1 MKTIMKKLLRIVFH
15 PWLLLALGVI
25 ALSVAI
31 WIVGPMLAVDRWR
44 PLETEN
50 ARWIFIGVIVAL
62 VLLRQAWRGWKA
74 RRTNTHVV
82 AQLTAV
88 APAPSSNDPASA
100 EVAVLQKRFS
110 EALEQLRQARFSS
123 GRKGPGA
130 AWSDFSAR
138 IGKRYLYEL
147 PWYVIIGAPGS
158 GKTTALLNSGLNF
171 PLSSTLGEHSVRGV
185 GGTRNCDW
193 WFTDEAV
200 LIDTA
205 GRYTTQ
211 TSDAETDA
219 AAWQGFLG
227 LLKRSRPRQ
236 PVSGVLVTVSVPDLL
251 MQSAADRAA
260 HAQAVRRRVQELHQH
275 LGIRFPI
282 YLLVTKCDLLAGFTD
297 YLGDID
303 KDARATPW
311 GFTFELSAE
320 QRSDLSAFNVEY
332 QALEQRLQDGVID
345 RLQPEREAQRR
356 ARVYAFPQQFAG
368 LRDVLF
374 DFAQKV
380 FSPSQ
385 FEQHPLLRGVY
396 FVSGTQEGTPIDR
409 MVGRLSRSFG
419 LTSDAAAAVPGQG
432 RSYFLTRLLREV
444 VFAESG
450 LSGTNLKWERKR
462 GALALGGYA
471 LLALATG
478 ATLFAWTTSYL
489 NNRHYVA
496 RVDDSLAA
504 AEKLLQSADKPTSDP
519 RPLLPRLQAAQTL
532 PRATPEG
539 GVPWSLGFGLYQGD
553 KLESAADRAYQRLL
567 VDGLLPSIALRVE
580 QQLRGGGSPELQY
593 EALKAYVMLH
603 DPLHFNPQALKLY
616 VTADW
621 DATLPKDTTQAQ
633 REALVHHLDALLAQ
647 GAAVSPL
654 AQDKALV
661 QRTQTRLAATS
672 LPNRIYQRLKRQ
684 GVGADIAE
692 FNPVQAGGSA
702 TTLVFRRASG
712 TPLTQ
717 GIAGVFTYDGY
728 HKGFQKE
735 VANVSQQLADEEVW
749 VLGVAPLPQPA
760 GALGFAQSQVA
771 DQVRRVYLNDYVRVW
786 EEFIADLRLQSPK
799 SLAEAVQTART
810 LSAPDNPLVPLLRA
824 ISRETTLSTAP
835 DIASK
840 AGATVRG
847 VIEKNRDRLTSLFG
861 VQPANAAAAAPAAA
875 IEDIVDSRFTALR
888 QLVTSPDGK
897 SAAPVDG
904 TVALLNEIYT
914 FLSAADTAIKA
925 GNPPPPSEVPNKVK
939 AEGARAPEPV
949 RSLVTTLSTVG
960 SSLAYGLTRGKL
972 GDDIN
977 SQIGEFCRQATT
989 GRYPFVRTSDR
1000 DVTQED
1006 FARLFAPSGLFE
1018 DFFQK
1023 RLQPFVDTSTRP
1035 WTFREQAGASMGSP
1049 GTLLTFQRAAAVRET
1064 FFRSGGNVAS
1074 LKLDFKP
1081 IEMDTDIT
1089 QFILDV
1095 DGQVVRYAHGP
1106 QIPVSIQWPG
1116 PRGSTQVRVEL
1127 SPPSA
1132 TGSSGMVTSG
1142 PWALFRM
1149 IDRLQIEPAEA
1160 PERFRATF
1168 NVNGRK
1174 AAFDVTA
1181 SSVRSPFRLS
1191 ELEQFTCPSKL

>member
-1 MKTIMKKLLRIVFH
+1 MKKLLGLIFH
-15 PWLLLALGVI
+15 PWLLAALGLL

-31 WIVGPMLAVDRWR
+31 WIIGPMIMVDRWR
-44 PLETEN
+44 PLESES
-50 ARWIFIGVIVAL
+50 ARWIFIGALVAL
-62 VLLRQAWRGWKA
+62 VLLRQVWRGWKA

-82 AQLTAV
+82 AQLTA
-88 APAPSSNDPASA
+88 AAPSPAANDPANA
-100 EVAVLQKRFS
+100 EVAVLQQRFNQ
-110 EALEQLRQARFSS
+110 ALEQLRQARFTS

-130 AWSDFSAR
+130 VWSDFSAR

-171 PLSSTLGEHSVRGV
+171 PLSSTMGEHSVRGI

-219 AAWQGFLG
+219 KAWEGFLG

-236 PVSGVLVTVSVPDLL
+236 PVSGVLVTVSVSDLL
-251 MQSAADRAA
+251 MQSSAERAT

-303 KDARATPW
+303 KEARATPW
-311 GFTFELSAE
+311 GFTFKLDGE
-320 QRSDLSAFNVEY
+320 QRTDLSAFNNEY
-332 QALEQRLQDGVID
+332 EALEKRLQDGVID
-345 RLQPEREAQRR
+345 RLQPERDAQRR
-356 ARVYAFPQQFAG
+356 ARIYAFPQQFAG

-374 DFAQKV
+374 EFSQKV

-409 MVGRLSRSFG
+409 MLGRLSRSFG
-419 LTSDAAAAVPGQG
+419 LSSETAAAVPGQG

-471 LLALATG
+471 LLALVVG
-478 ATLFAWTTSYL
+478 ATLFVWTTSYL
-489 NNRHYVA
+489 NNRRYVA
-496 RVDDSLAA
+496 QVEDSLSA
-504 AEKLLQSADKPTSDP
+504 AEKLIQSSDKPTSDP
-519 RPLLPRLQAAQTL
+519 RPLLPRLQAAQAL
-532 PRATPEG
+532 PRAAPDG
-539 GVPWSLGFGLYQGD
+539 SVPWSLGFGLYQGD
-553 KLESAADRAYQRLL
+553 KLASAADRAYQRLL
-567 VDGLLPSIALRVE
+567 IDGLLPSLALRVE
-580 QQLRGGGSPELQY
+580 QQLRSGANPELQY

-603 DPLHFNPQALKLY
+603 NPEHFNAQALKLY
-616 VTADW
+616 VTEDW
-621 DATLPKDTTQAQ
+621 KATLPRDTSNEQ
-633 REALVHHLDALLAQ
+633 REALIKHLDTLLAQ
-647 GAAVSPL
+647 GPAVSPL
-654 AQDKALV
+654 AQDKSLLK
-661 QRTQTRLAATS
+661 QTQTRLAAAS
-672 LPNRIYQRLKRQ
+672 LPSRIYQRLKRQ
-684 GVGADIAE
+684 GVGSGIAE
-692 FNPVQAGGSA
+692 FNAIKAGGPA
-702 TTLVFRRASG
+702 TPLVFRRASG

-717 GIAGVFTYDGY
+717 GIPGVFTYDGY
-728 HKGFQKE
+728 HKGFQNE
-735 VANVSQQLADEEVW
+735 VTSVSQQLAEEEVW
-749 VLGVAPLPQPA
+749 VLGVGVAQIEKPA
-760 GALGFAQSQVA
+760 LVPGYAQSQIA
-771 DQVRRVYLNDYVRVW
+771 DQVRRIYLNDYVRVW
-786 EEFIADLRLQSPK
+786 EEFIADLKLQTPT

-824 ISRETTLSTAP
+824 MSRETTLALAP
-835 DIASK
+835 DLAGK
-840 AGATVRG
+840 AGSVVRDKL
-847 VIEKNRDRLTSLFG
+847 EKSRTELGKLFG
-861 VQPANAAAAAPAAA
+861 TQPVEPATTPKEQ
-875 IEDIVDSRFTALR
+875 IESIVDNRFTALR
-888 QLVTSPDGK
+888 QIVTSPGGQGP
-897 SAAPVDG
+897 APVD
-904 TVALLNEIYT
+904 TTIALLNEIYT
-914 FLSAADTAIKA
+914 FLNMADTAVKA

-949 RSLVTTLSTVG
+949 RSLVTTLSVVG
-960 SSLAYGLTRGKL
+960 NTLVYGITRSNLSLAV
-972 GDDIN
+972 N
-977 SQIGEFCRQATT
+977 SQIGEFCRQATS
-989 GRYPFVRTSDR
+989 GRYPFVRSSER

-1006 FARLFAPSGLFE
+1006 FARLFSPNGLFD

-1023 RLQPFVDTSTRP
+1023 NLQPFVNTSTRP
-1035 WTFREQAGASMGSP
+1035 WSFRQQAGASMGSP
-1049 GTLLTFQRAAAVRET
+1049 GALLTFQRAAMIRET
-1064 FFRSGGNVAS
+1064 FFRSGGAVPG
-1074 LKLDFKP
+1074 LKLDFTP
-1081 IEMDTDIT
+1081 SEMDTSIT

-1095 DGQVVRYAHGP
+1095 DGQIVKYAHGP
-1106 QIPVSIQWPG
+1106 QIPISIQWPG
-1116 PRGSTQVRVEL
+1116 PRGSAQVRVEL
-1127 SPPSA
+1127 SPSSA
-1132 TGSSGMVTSG
+1132 AGSSGMVTSG

-1149 IDRLQIEPAEA
+1149 IDRLQVDAGAA

-1174 AAFDVTA
+1174 ASFDVTT
-1181 SSVRSPFRLS
+1181 SSVRSPFRLR
-1191 ELEQFTCPSKL
+1191 ELEEFTCPAGL

>member
-1 MKTIMKKLLRIVFH
+1 MKIMKKLLGLLFH
-15 PWLLLALGVI
+15 PWLLLALGVL
-25 ALSVAI
+25 AVSLAV
-31 WIVGPMLAVDRWR
+31 WIVGPLVAIDRWR
-44 PLETEN
+44 PLESET
-50 ARWIFIGVIVAL
+50 ARWIFIGVLIAL
-62 VLLRQAWRGWKA
+62 VLLHQAWRWWKA
-74 RRTNTHVV
+74 RRTNTSVV
-82 AQLTAV
+82 AQLTA
-88 APAPSSNDPASA
+88 AAPSQSANDPASA
-100 EVAVLQKRFS
+100 EVALLQQRFNQ
-110 EALEQLRQARFSS
+110 ALEQLRQARFSS
-123 GRKGPGA
+123 GRKGVGA
-130 AWSDFSAR
+130 AWSDVSAR

-171 PLSSTLGEHSVRGV
+171 PLSASSGEHSVRGV

-211 TSDAETDA
+211 TSDAEHDA
-219 AAWQGFLG
+219 KAWQGFLD

-282 YLLVTKCDLLAGFTD
+282 YLLVTKCDLLSGFTD

-303 KDARATPW
+303 KESRATPW
-311 GFTFELSAE
+311 GFTFKLDGE
-320 QRSDLSAFNVEY
+320 QRSDLTAFTAEY
-332 QALEQRLQDGVID
+332 AALEKRLQDGLID
-345 RLQPEREAQRR
+345 RLQPERDAQRR
-356 ARVYAFPQQFAG
+356 SRIYAFPQQFAG

-409 MVGRLSRSFG
+409 MLGRLSRSFG
-419 LTSDAAAAVPGQG
+419 LAGDTTAAVPGQG

-450 LSGTNLKWERKR
+450 LSGTNIKWERQR

-471 LLALATG
+471 LLALIVG
-478 ATLFAWTTSYL
+478 GTLFAWTNSYL
-489 NNRHYVA
+489 NNRRYVA
-496 RVDDSLAA
+496 QVDDSLAA
-504 AEKLLQSADKPTSDP
+504 AEKLIQSGDKPASDP

-532 PRATPEG
+532 PRATPDG
-539 GVPWSLGFGLYQGD
+539 SLPWSLGFGLYQGS

-580 QQLRGGGSPELQY
+580 QQLRGGGNPELQY

-603 DPLHFNPQALKLY
+603 DPEHFNAQALKLY

-621 DATLPKDTTQAQ
+621 EATLPKDTTTEQ
-633 REALVHHLDALLAQ
+633 REALVKHLDTLLAQ
-647 GAAVSPL
+647 GPAVSPL
-654 AQDKALV
+654 AQDKALLA
-661 QRTQTRLAATS
+661 RTQTRLAATS

-684 GVGADIAE
+684 GVGSDIAE
-692 FNPVQAGGSA
+692 FNPIKAGGSGVP
-702 TTLVFRRASG
+702 LVFRRTSG

-717 GIAGVFTYDGY
+717 GISGVFTYDGY

-735 VANVSQQLADEEVW
+735 VARVSQQLADEEVW
-749 VLGVAPLPQPA
+749 VLGVAPVNRQ
-760 GALGFAQSQVA
+760 GFAQSQVA
-771 DQVRRVYLNDYVRVW
+771 DQVRRIYLNDYARVW
-786 EEFIADLRLQSPK
+786 EEFIADLALLAPK
-799 SLAEAVQTART
+799 TLPEAVQVART
-810 LSAPDNPLVPLLRA
+810 LSQPDNPLVPLLRA
-824 ISRETTLSTAP
+824 IVRETTLTTAP
-835 DIASK
+835 DLASK
-840 AGATVRG
+840 AESAVRG
-847 VIEKNRDRLTSLFG
+847 TIEKKGKELKDLFG
-861 VQPANAAAAAPAAA
+861 VQPEKRVAAEPAAA
-875 IEDIVDSRFTALR
+875 IESLVDNRFTALR
-888 QLVTSPDGK
+888 QLVSSPGGQGPAPIDGN
-897 SAAPVDG
+897 
-904 TVALLNEIYT
+904 VALINEIYV
-914 FLSAADTAIKA
+914 FLNAADTATKT
-925 GNPPPPSEVPNKVK
+925 GTPPPPSEVPNKVK
-939 AEGARAPEPV
+939 ADGARAPEPV
-949 RSLVTTLSTVG
+949 RSLVTTLSVVG
-960 SSLAYGLTRGKL
+960 STLVYGLTRSNL
-972 GDDIN
+972 GTTIN

-989 GRYPFVRTSDR
+989 GRYPFVRSSER

-1006 FARLFAPSGLFE
+1006 FARLFAPNGLFDE
-1018 DFFQK
+1018 FFQK
-1023 RLQPFVDTSTRP
+1023 NLLPLVDTSTRP
-1035 WTFREQAGASMGSP
+1035 WSFRQQAGAPAGSA
-1049 GTLLTFQRAAAVRET
+1049 GALLSFQRAQAIRDT
-1064 FFRSGGNVAS
+1064 FFRGGGNVAG

-1081 IEMDTDIT
+1081 NEMDTTIT
-1089 QFILDV
+1089 QFTLDV
-1095 DGQVVRYAHGP
+1095 DGQIVRYAHGP

-1127 SPPSA
+1127 LPPSA
-1132 TGSSGMVTSG
+1132 TGRSGLVDSG

-1149 IDRLQIEPAEA
+1149 IDRLQLESGPA

-1168 NVNGRK
+1168 NVEGRK
-1174 AAFDVTA
+1174 ASFDVTT
-1181 SSVRSPFRLS
+1181 SSVRSPFRLR
-1191 ELEQFTCPSKL
+1191 ELEEFSCPAGL